1 MAKSVKVI
9 HEDCDPSLSQ
19 DTSLPYSAYLVEYIQ
34 GETVHFDIVMSGRVV
49 DIFDVYYDKYKK
61 DLINITQAEG
71 RIAPKLW
78 GYQSPDQKK
87 KGKA

>member
-19 DTSLPYSAYLVEYIQ
+19 DTSLPNSAYLVEYIQ
-34 GETVHFDIVMSGRVV
+34 GEETHFDIVMSGRVV
-49 DIFDVYYDKYKK
+49 DIFDIYYDKYKK
-61 DLINITQAEG
+61 NLINITQAEG

-78 GYQSPDQKK
+78 GYENKENKK
-87 KGKA
+87 KK